1 MSAPDPWPEYDHEI
15 QRIRDRLDLPAPL
28 EVYDGPTEGE
38 DPVQLSV
45 RMSPRLRHDIA
56 QVARRRRQSVTSFV
70 TEALEDAV
78 RLEQDPFAAI
88 AASMTA
94 RFRSQLTR
102 AVESG
107 AYAEAAAEVDAR
119 EGWSDSA

>member
-1 MSAPDPWPEYDHEI
+1 MSDPDPWPDYDREL

-28 EVYDGPTEGE
+28 EAYDGPPEGE

-45 RMSPRLRHDIA
+45 RMSPRLRHDITE
-56 QVARRRRQSVTSFV
+56 VARRRRQSITSFV

-78 RLEQDPFAAI
+78 RREQDPFAAI

-94 RFRSQLTR
+94 RFRSQLAR

-107 AYAEAAAEVDAR
+107 AYAEAAAEVDAS
-119 EGWSDSA
+119 EGWSESP

>member
-1 MSAPDPWPEYDHEI
+1 MPTPAPWPEYDREI
-15 QRIRDRLDLPAPL
+15 QRIRRRLDLPSPM
-28 EVYDGPTEGE
+28 EPYDGPEHEG
-38 DPVQLSV
+38 PVQLSV
-45 RMSPRLRHDIA
+45 RLSPRLRHDVT

-70 TEALEDAV
+70 AEALEDAV
-78 RLEQDPFAAI
+78 RLDQDPFAAI

-94 RFRSQLTR
+94 RFRSQLGR

-119 EGWSDSA
+119 EGWSETA

>member
-1 MSAPDPWPEYDHEI
+1 MPTPDPWPGYDREL

-28 EVYDGPTEGE
+28 EPYDGPAEGG

-45 RMSPRLRHDIA
+45 RLSPRLRHDIA

-94 RFRSQLTR
+94 RFRSQMAR

-119 EGWSDSA
+119 EGGSEPA